1 MSRPIEDYA
10 LVGDLQSAA
19 LVSRDGSIDWLCL
32 PRFDSEACFAAL
44 LGDER
49 HGYWQ
54 IAPAR
59 ELTRVSRRYRP
70 GTLILETEFATA
82 SGVVRLIDCM
92 PPRGTDPVLIRLIEG
107 VAGRVDMRMTLAARF
122 EYGQTLPRVR
132 PHDTAR
138 RLAAGAQSLWVFSP
152 LELHT
157 RDADLVARFPVS
169 EGDRIPVAA
178 VWRPSH
184 RPAPAPPPASAL
196 VEQTGDWWRTWV
208 AGLRRVDAGE
218 GESQDA
224 VIRSLITLKALSY
237 APTGGL
243 ISAPTTSLPQQSC
256 GMRNWDYRYCWVRDA
271 ADAVDVFL
279 AAGADEE
286 AASLLNWLGHAV
298 GGPAAKVQ
306 PVYRVAGERRIPE
319 MEAHWLPG
327 YENAQPVRVGNA
339 AADAAQL
346 GTFGDVLRARL
357 AGRAAGLHAVRG
369 RGGRA
374 AGLRGHPLV
383 PGVALAGPGRGD
395 LGDARAAP
403 AVRRHQGDDLGRG
416 GLGRQDDRGVRGPRA
431 GRALAAAARRRPRRR
446 AATRLRPGPEHVH
459 PALRLRLGG
468 RQPAPPP
475 AARVPVGRRSPD
487 GRDGGGHRPGTGRQ
501 RRAAALSGPAAGR
514 HGRAAA
520 RRGRVPARLVLAGA
534 GARGGRPAGAG
545 PPRLHRAAR
554 TAQRRGAAGRGLR
567 PAAQAVRG
575 QLPAGRLAHRT
586 GHDGPGAYP
595 ERAVRPVWVM
605 CREPPGATLD
615 PGHPGPAPD
624 SRGWRP
630 LEHTVPEA

>member
-1 MSRPIEDYA
+1 VDAASFTGGLRMSRPIEDYA

-59 ELTRVSRRYRP
+59 EITRVSRRYWP

-82 SGVVRLIDCM
+82 SGVVRVIDCM

-132 PHDTAR
+132 QQDAAR
-138 RLAAGAQSLWVFSP
+138 RLAAGSQSLWVFSP
-152 LELHT
+152 LKVHT
-157 RDADLVARFPVS
+157 RDADLVAHFPVS

-184 RPAPAPPPASAL
+184 RPAPTPPPASAL
-196 VEQTGDWWRTWV
+196 VEQTSLWWRAWV
-208 AGLRRVDAGE
+208 AGLRRVDAGAGE
-218 GESQDA
+218 GQDA

-243 ISAPTTSLPQQSC
+243 IAAPTTSLPQQSC

-271 ADAVDVFL
+271 ADAVDAFL

-286 AASLLNWLGHAV
+286 AASLLTWLGHAV
-298 GGPAAKVQ
+298 DGPAAQVQ

-319 MEAHWLPG
+319 MEARWLPG

-339 AADAAQL
+339 AADATQL

-357 AGRAAGLHAVRG
+357 AGRTAGLPWSAAGAAGPQDSGAILSFLESRWPEPDGGIWEMRGPHRQFVDTKAMIWTAADSAVKMIESSGEREPAAGRWRRLRAAVRADVLQ
-369 RGGRA
+369 RGFDPDRNTFTQHYGSATVDASLLRLPLLGFLSA
-374 AGLRGHPLV
+374 ADPRMAGTVAAICRELDDSGVLLRYQARPPTDTDGLP
-383 PGVALAGPGRGD
+383 PGEAGYLPGSFWLA
-395 LGDARAAP
+395 
-403 AVRRHQGDDLGRG
+403 Q
-416 GLGRQDDRGVRGPRA
+416 
-431 GRALAAAARRRPRRR
+431 ALAAAGQMEQARRVYTALLGLRNDVGLLAEGYDPLRRR
-446 AATRLRPGPEHVH
+446 
-459 PALRLRLGG
+459 
-468 RQPAPPP
+468 
-475 AARVPVGRRSPD
+475 
-487 GRDGGGHRPGTGRQ
+487 
-501 RRAAALSGPAAGR
+501 
-514 HGRAAA
+514 
-520 RRGRVPARLVLAGA
+520 LAGNYPLA
-534 GARGGRPAGAG
+534 GSHIGLIMTARALTQNGQF
-545 PPRLHRAAR
+545 AR
-554 TAQRRGAAGRGLR
+554 SG
-567 PAAQAVRG
+567 
-575 QLPAGRLAHRT
+575 
-586 GHDGPGAYP
+586 
-595 ERAVRPVWVM
+595 
-605 CREPPGATLD
+605 
-615 PGHPGPAPD
+615 
-624 SRGWRP
+624 
-630 LEHTVPEA
+630 